1 MCVSK
6 KIICALDVNNF
17 SKIDKIIKNIEYDII
32 YKVGMEFFYNFGLNG
47 IHKLKKKNKNI
58 KIFLDLKLHDIPNTV
73 SQALEAL
80 VTKVEPYIITVH
92 VTGGKKM
99 MREVIRKID
108 IICED
113 KSISRPLIFG
123 VTVLTSLDDEEIRN
137 LGWSKNIQENVIRYS
152 LLAKDSGLNG
162 VVCSALETKKVKEVC
177 GSNFKIITPGI
188 RLIDN
193 NHDDQA
199 RVVTPEKAIKDGSD
213 FIVIGRPIINSDK
226 PNLLIKKIINELS
239 DE

>member
-108 IICED
+108 IICQN
-113 KSISRPLIFG
+113 KSITRPLIFG

-137 LGWSKNIQENVIRYS
+137 LVGFVF
-152 LLAKDSGLNG
+152 
-162 VVCSALETKKVKEVC
+162 V
-177 GSNFKIITPGI
+177 
-188 RLIDN
+188 
-193 NHDDQA
+193 
-199 RVVTPEKAIKDGSD
+199 
-213 FIVIGRPIINSDK
+213 
-226 PNLLIKKIINELS
+226 LIKF
-239 DE
+239 